1 MSTQSLEVTVAG
13 WIGSEVRS
21 YHESDG
27 GVPFASFRLASTRR
41 VRDRETGAWRDG
53 RTEWFTVKAWR
64 VTALNVAQS
73 LRKGDPVVVHGRL
86 STEEWVAAEG
96 VRTSLVLVAD
106 AVGHDLSFGSTQFR
120 RTVARAERPDLAD
133 VTQLAEL
140 PDDGSAVLDA
150 VSRAEPDR
158 EPDDLE
164 AEDGSDEPLTD
175 EARDHA
181 LVGAS
186 SARV

>member
-21 YHESDG
+21 YHENDG

-96 VRTSLVLVAD
+96 TRTSLVLVAD
-106 AVGHDLSFGSTQFR
+106 AVGHDLSYGSTQFR
-120 RTVARAERPDLAD
+120 RTVSRTERSEVTD
-133 VTQLAEL
+133 VTEL
-140 PDDGSAVLDA
+140 TELSDDASAVLDA
-150 VSRAEPDR
+150 VSRAEP
-158 EPDDLE
+158 EPDEDL
-164 AEDGSDEPLTD
+164 AGAGEDDELLGLAD
-175 EARDHA
+175 RA
-181 LVGAS
+181 LAGVAP
-186 SARV
+186 AAV